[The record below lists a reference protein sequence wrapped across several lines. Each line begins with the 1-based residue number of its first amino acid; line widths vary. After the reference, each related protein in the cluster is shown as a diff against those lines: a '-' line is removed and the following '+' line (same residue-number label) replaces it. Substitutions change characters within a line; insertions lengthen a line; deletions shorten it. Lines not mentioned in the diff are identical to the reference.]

1 MFSFSKGATEVVG
14 FLFNELIMNKFHLY
28 LTKTNFGSQIALKW
42 ICLMEEPYEKN
53 L

>member
-1 MFSFSKGATEVVG
+1 
-14 FLFNELIMNKFHLY
+14 LY

-53 L
+53 LWIMKESFRRY